1 MHCASKLLAGA
12 GEKGESGT
20 VYAFDLSKGKT
31 TQILRNVHRMH
42 LSNVIV
48 KQRDALIPVPEEA
61 GKADVLLCDL
71 PCSGLGVIGRK
82 RDIKYH
88 VTPKQLEELA
98 QLQKDILRSA
108 VPYLKEGGV
117 LIYSTCTINAGENE
131 EVAEFIEKE
140 MGMCPD
146 PLTPYLPEGIPGI
159 RGNQLQ
165 LLPHVHGTDGFF
177 LARFVKKRPDDQ
189 EET

>member
-1 MHCASKLLAGA
+1 MSNRQIGTLVLVIAMMIVAISVLFTNNLARA
-12 GEKGESGT
+12 LQIEEQKNMAIWAE
-20 VYAFDLSKGKT
+20 A
-31 TQILRNVHRMH
+31 TQ
-42 LSNVIV
+42 
-48 KQRDALIPVPEEA
+48 
-61 GKADVLLCDL
+61 
-71 PCSGLGVIGRK
+71 
-82 RDIKYH
+82 
-88 VTPKQLEELA
+88 QL
-98 QLQKDILRSA
+98 
-108 VPYLKEGGV
+108 
-117 LIYSTCTINAGENE
+117 INAGENE

-146 PLTPYLPEGIPGI
+146 PLTPYLPERIPGI